1 MSLLAG
7 ATAFVSR
14 VNTAAGF
21 PLLELFGGLSL
32 FFWLVLPV
40 LKFVY
45 GYLSSALCGRRYL
58 RKGEWAVV
66 TGSTDGI
73 GKAYAQALVK
83 RGMSVLLVARSA
95 EKLAEVKEELGKDA
109 REGVEVDTHVAD
121 FSGTDIYPGI
131 AKGAF
136 GVWVGVLYSPRQG
149 GGFFLH

>member
-1 MSLLAG
+1 MDTPPLSPPQKKMTLLAS
-7 ATAFVSR
+7 ANALVSQI
-14 VNTAAGF
+14 NTAAGF
-21 PLLELFGGLSL
+21 PLVELFGGLSL
-32 FFWLVLPV
+32 IFWVVLPA

-45 GYLSSALCGRRYL
+45 GFLSSALCGRSYL

-83 RGMSVLLVARSA
+83 RGMNVLLVARSV
-95 EKLAEVKEELGKDA
+95 EKLAEVKAELGKDA

-131 AKGAF
+131 AKGA
-136 GVWVGVLYSPRQG
+136 
-149 GGFFLH
+149 